1 MNENNIYQNLEDVEF
16 SEFIYIDSSKSS
28 LRSFI
33 STNTVDEDT
42 RLL

>member
-1 MNENNIYQNLEDVEF
+1 MNENNIHQNLEDVEF